1 MASAVDAYRAAPA
14 VVLAAAIYHG
24 LRQESKE
31 GHGGTEDHGLD
42 VHVPHGQCGRRSAQ
56 KTWPMMA
63 NVFAGRPMR
72 YVSQLVQV
80 MPLCFLNDLP
90 LYSFRLQAQDHIQAQ
105 PHGAY
110 VNCRVLL
117 ATLAWASV

>member
-1 MASAVDAYRAAPA
+1 MAAQKIMASMCMCAP
-14 VVLAAAIYHG
+14 
-24 LRQESKE
+24 
-31 GHGGTEDHGLD
+31 
-42 VHVPHGQCGRRSAQ
+42 GQCGRRSAQ